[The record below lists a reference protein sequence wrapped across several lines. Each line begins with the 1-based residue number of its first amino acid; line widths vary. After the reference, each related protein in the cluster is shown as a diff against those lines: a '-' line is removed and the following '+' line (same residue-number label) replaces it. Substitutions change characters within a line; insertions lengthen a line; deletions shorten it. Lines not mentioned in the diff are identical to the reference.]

1 VALGVRFREDGL
13 PPIGKVF
20 WERAPDALCLV
31 IAGVSMPFVQVRMRW
46 FLGSARCGL
55 RRRVPRRQTDRA
67 RQETPV
73 GMHMYGGIPG
83 RSVASG
89 AAI

>member
-1 VALGVRFREDGL
+1 MRTASHRSARCFGNARPMRM
-13 PPIGKVF
+13 
-20 WERAPDALCLV
+20 CLV
-31 IAGVSMPFVQVRMRW
+31 IAGFIMPFVHVRMRW